1 MVRKI
6 ALIPV
11 LAAVLAVMVPAL
23 APATTGA
30 PVGIEIVGVRSA
42 SGNIEIAVYNSAE
55 SFLEDGQSVATVT
68 LRAADGVTNGE
79 LLGLP
84 AGHYAIAVFHD
95 ENANNEF
102 DTNFI
107 GLPEKGYGFS
117 NEATVFLG
125 PPDYEDAAVEIAPEG
140 GKLTVQLTY

>member
-1 MVRKI
+1 MVRNI
-6 ALIPV
+6 ALP
-11 LAAVLAVMVPAL
+11 AAMAAALAVSLPGL
-23 APATTGA
+23 APATMGA

-42 SGNIEIAVYNSAE
+42 SGNIEIAVYDSAE
-55 SFLEDGQSVATVT
+55 SFLEDGLSIATAT
-68 LRAADGVTNGE
+68 IRAADGVTIGE

-107 GLPEKGYGFS
+107 GLPVEGYGFS
-117 NEATVFLG
+117 NDAAVFLG
-125 PPDYEDAAVEIAPEG
+125 PPEYEDAAVEITPDG
-140 GKLTVQLTY
+140 VTLVVNLNY